1 MIICV
6 FGAFILILFRNALT
20 PAVLMCLLFA
30 GVISFNSVEFFR
42 GKYIK
47 IFNYVNLALIACV
60 YLMAAFIKNPI
71 SYGILLV
78 LGISFM
84 VLAFR
89 EKFGMDFKIKNIIF
103 VLFLC
108 YMVLIWNIPLPIL
121 KSLLFMIVAIGA
133 VASGFAVRQKKL
145 RITGLILALA
155 ACAKVVFF
163 DFAGAKTAEKIILF
177 LIAGLIALAISG
189 IYLALEKKIV

>member
-1 MIICV
+1 M
-6 FGAFILILFRNALT
+6 
-20 PAVLMCLLFA
+20 
-30 GVISFNSVEFFR
+30 
-42 GKYIK
+42 
-47 IFNYVNLALIACV
+47 
-60 YLMAAFIKNPI
+60 
-71 SYGILLV
+71 
-78 LGISFM
+78 
-84 VLAFR
+84 
-89 EKFGMDFKIKNIIF
+89 
-103 VLFLC
+103 
-108 YMVLIWNIPLPIL
+108 IWNIPLPIL